1 MEVLAEAFVIDEEES
16 FVSLDGAAKGAAELV
31 ALEGRRGTLVEVIGC
46 VECVIAEEL
55 EECAVPLIGAGL
67 GDDDDLATGAFAEL
81 GAVGIALHIEFADGV
96 DTEQHATGSAGL
108 HIIFGG
114 SGVFDTVQKEKILLG
129 AIAGDSEIAGGT
141 GIGNAGATGVLR
153 SEIDDAGIEGKQEIV
168 ATAVEWEI
176 FDGLLANQAANILR
190 GGAYHGR
197 ITGYVDLRFD
207 GTDLQRNIDGGLLAD
222 DEVNSGVSGVLKI
235 LFGDADFVLADGKG

>member
-141 GIGNAGATGVLR
+141 GIGNAGATGFLR

-190 GGAYHGR
+190 GGADHRR
-197 ITGYVDLRFD
+197 ISGDVDFRFD
-207 GTDLQRNIDGGLLAD
+207 GADLQRDIDGGFFAD
-222 DEVNSGVSGVLKI
+222 DKMDAGVGRVLKT
-235 LFGDADFVLADGKG
+235 LFGDADFVLTDGKG